1 MEIDHS
7 AGDHPIPDRSSLG
20 WINSPRLLA
29 GPQQH
34 IGLSKER
41 GSEIGGAA
49 ADQLLSMGIIAAGKN
64 GLPRRISCG
73 HDQLIALIT

>member
-1 MEIDHS
+1 MEIDHR
-7 AGDHPIPDRSSLG
+7 AGDHPIPARSSLG
-20 WINSPRLLA
+20 WIDSPRLLA

-41 GSEIGGAA
+41 GSELGGAA
-49 ADQLLSMGIIAAGKN
+49 ADQLLGMGVVAAGKN

-73 HDQLIALIT
+73 QDQLTALIT